1 MARSPYN
8 ACNEHGFT
16 LIEVLVAVA
25 VLAIALGALIQAASE
40 SSAGVAWLRDRTF
53 SHWVAMNELTSMQL
67 RDVWNTGEQDSRRR
81 FAGREWPVH
90 VEIRETSY
98 PQLRRA
104 DVSVY
109 DPEDEEQSLSRVTG
123 LLRKPPEA
131 GLQGGATSIPAPPRA
146 GGSGG

>member
-1 MARSPYN
+1 MARSRYS
-8 ACNEHGFT
+8 ARNERGFT

-53 SHWVAMNELTSMQL
+53 AHWVAMNKLTAMQI
-67 RDVWNTGEQDSRRR
+67 RDVWTTGEQDSERR

-90 VEIRETSY
+90 VEIQETSY
-98 PQLRRA
+98 AQLRRV

-123 LLRKPPEA
+123 LLRKPRE
-131 GLQGGATSIPAPPRA
+131 GDLEGGPTSVPLD
-146 GGSGG
+146 GGGVSSEG